1 MYRVVWLQELG
12 PIIHALQYNY
22 RGVWSHNQP
31 VFLGTAMALPHFFV
45 FRTSHILEAGSEL
58 VVGPSA
64 RCGKTSE
71 LTFGEKCQQ
80 LAALPAGSVLIHMG
94 ELLILGMVINP
105 YQSINVK
112 PGLKNPYSSLLNW
125 EGTYKWYHIK

>member
-1 MYRVVWLQELG
+1 MHSN
-12 PIIHALQYNY
+12 IIIEVSGATT
-22 RGVWSHNQP
+22 NQF
-31 VFLGTAMALPHFFV
+31 FLGTAMALPHFFV

-80 LAALPAGSVLIHMG
+80 LAALPVGSVLIHMG

-125 EGTYKWYHIK
+125 EGTYKWYHIKWLFGG

>member
-1 MYRVVWLQELG
+1 MYRVVLQELVQLSHSN
-12 PIIHALQYNY
+12 IIIEVSGATT
-22 RGVWSHNQP
+22 NQ
-31 VFLGTAMALPHFFV
+31 FFFGHCHGTATFFC